1 MNQETTVIATREVLG
16 RTVQVYGSFEE
27 PLFLAKDVAE
37 WIEHSNP
44 TEMIRSLENKSEKL
58 NSIILSAG
66 QRRSVLM
73 LTEDG
78 LYEVLFQ
85 SRKPIAKQ
93 WKAFVKQILKEL
105 RIHGIT
111 ATSKKIEEILSD
123 PDSWIKALQTIKK
136 EREEKEKA
144 LEAVNILTE
153 KIEADRPKTIF
164 ADSVLGSENLIL
176 IREYAKDLCD
186 QGFKT
191 GQNRLFQWFKDH
203 KYLNSAKE
211 PYQKYVDMGLF
222 EVITWTIGSGK
233 NTLTKKTTKITG
245 KGQVYFAEKIKQPIE
260 L

>member
-176 IREYAKDLCD
+176 IREYAKILSD
-186 QGFKT
+186 QGFVT
-191 GQNRLFQWFKDH
+191 GEKKLYMWFRENGFLNRR
-203 KYLNSAKE
+203 NE
-211 PYQKYVDMGLF
+211 PYQEYIDMGLF
-222 EVITWTIGSGK
+222 KVIERSYGGPEGTFTC
-233 NTLTKKTTKITG
+233 NTTKVTG
-245 KGQVYFAEKIKQPIE
+245 KGQLYFAGKIKQ
-260 L
+260 LAL